1 MRNVKLIFIVICA
14 LFLHFAGRA
23 QINLVLNPSF
33 EQYAQCQPRN
43 SNIKYANYWT
53 PINDTIFSATD
64 TLGPGWCS
72 PEYCNTCVP
81 YYCDVSIPWSTW
93 YHHSPRTGNGMVR
106 IITYYR
112 SDLDSTSNGRRD
124 YLQGRLKSRLT
135 SGKQYS
141 AFFYTGYTQ
150 NSAYAN
156 NNIGAYLDDG
166 TIDTTTQCGMPQTTH
181 TPQIND
187 TSIYTDTLNWK
198 KIEGTFTAN
207 GTERFIT
214 IGNFFDFAHTDTI
227 YTKYWTWGGTWW
239 GAYLIDDV
247 GVIECDN
254 IPHAGNDTAIRQG
267 DTVFLGTH
275 EQLLPYKWYVLGS
288 SVAVDSGSGLSVH
301 PSITTTY
308 VLEQKL
314 CGVTKYDTVTVKV
327 WKVGVSPLSAEG
339 RLLLYPNPSNG
350 SLTIENAAN
359 CSVAFYD
366 LTGRVV
372 LRTTALTDK
381 QAVDISAL
389 PKGIYVVQVV
399 DVATGEKVVKR
410 LCKE

>member
-1 MRNVKLIFIVICA
+1 M
-14 LFLHFAGRA
+14 A
-23 QINLVLNPSF
+23 QAIMYYKEDF
-33 EQYAQCQPRN
+33 
-43 SNIKYANYWT
+43 
-53 PINDTIFSATD
+53 DTTATF
-64 TLGPGWCS
+64 
-72 PEYCNTCVP
+72 
-81 YYCDVSIPWSTW
+81 
-93 YHHSPRTGNGMVR
+93 
-106 IITYYR
+106 
-112 SDLDSTSNGRRD
+112 RRE
-124 YLQGRLKSRLT
+124 YLQGRLKNRLVN
-135 SGKQYS
+135 GKQYNV
-141 AFFYTGYTQ
+141 AFYVTMAQ
-150 NSAYAN
+150 VSAYAC
-156 NNIGAYLDDG
+156 NNIGAYLDNG
-166 TIDTTTQCGMPQTTH
+166 IIDTTTQCGMPQTTH
-181 TPQIND
+181 TPQVYD
-187 TSIYTDTLNWK
+187 TTIIKDTLNWV
-198 KIEGTFTAN
+198 KIEGNFTAN
-207 GTERFIT
+207 GSERFIT
-214 IGNFFDFAHTDTI
+214 IGNFFDGAHTDTLFTYYWGWGVIFSGI
-227 YTKYWTWGGTWW
+227 Y
-239 GAYLIDDV
+239 LFDDV
-247 GVIECDN
+247 SVINCEN
-254 IPHAGNDTAIRQG
+254 IPHAGNDTSIRQG

-308 VLEQKL
+308 VLAQTL
-314 CGVTKYDTVTVKV
+314 CGVTKYDTVTVTV

-350 SLTIENAAN
+350 LLTIENTAN